1 MVKSDPFT
9 KVAVTS
15 MNNTERE
22 TDRDKFDQVVTGI
35 VDGIL
40 KASDEDILDEVRAS
54 YGDENAVVADVDDV
68 FKREL
73 QQSFPVASALARIR
87 AAGINPEI
95 NPGMGFGRKLSEPE
109 RYPPREQP
117 PITDLDFTRAR
128 PPSERGVRARRRSP
142 PPLWKSRGAVILAAA
157 ALVALAV
164 AVIRFAF
171 R

>member
-73 QQSFPVASALARIR
+73 Q
-87 AAGINPEI
+87 
-95 NPGMGFGRKLSEPE
+95 
-109 RYPPREQP
+109 
-117 PITDLDFTRAR
+117 
-128 PPSERGVRARRRSP
+128 
-142 PPLWKSRGAVILAAA
+142 
-157 ALVALAV
+157 
-164 AVIRFAF
+164 
-171 R
+171 